1 MLKYLLIRVQDLQ
14 DLIRIRLET
23 RSINDRLEVVIILF
37 KEIHE
42 FSPVVPHVYQHWLL
56 NFFHEKLKLWIFRV
70 GVRHVTEIFVTY
82 EGMQQKV
89 VWLNVQ
95 SHLELVRFFQHRQCH
110 LFIQDRYMLENSIL
124 SL

>member
-1 MLKYLLIRVQDLQ
+1 MLEYLLIRVQDLQ
-14 DLIRIRLET
+14 DLIRVRLET

-42 FSPVVPHVYQHWLL
+42 FRPVVPHVNQHWLL

-82 EGMQQKV
+82 EG
-89 VWLNVQ
+89 VQ
-95 SHLELVRFFQHRQCH
+95 
-110 LFIQDRYMLENSIL
+110 
-124 SL
+124 